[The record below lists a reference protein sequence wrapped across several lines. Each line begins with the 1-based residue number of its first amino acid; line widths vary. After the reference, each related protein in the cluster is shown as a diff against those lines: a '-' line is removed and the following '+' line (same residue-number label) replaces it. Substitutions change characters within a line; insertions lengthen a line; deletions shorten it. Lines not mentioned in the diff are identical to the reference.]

1 MVIIMNDIFYCYSK
15 RMSLFLRSMK
25 EEYIAVG
32 ENQKTHVKYWTFYK
46 SERLDSLIELWNII
60 KNK

>member
-46 SERLDSLIELWNII
+46 SERLDNLIKIWNTI

>member
-25 EEYIAVG
+25 EKYIAVG

-46 SERLDSLIELWNII
+46 SERLDTLIELWNTI
-60 KNK
+60 KNN